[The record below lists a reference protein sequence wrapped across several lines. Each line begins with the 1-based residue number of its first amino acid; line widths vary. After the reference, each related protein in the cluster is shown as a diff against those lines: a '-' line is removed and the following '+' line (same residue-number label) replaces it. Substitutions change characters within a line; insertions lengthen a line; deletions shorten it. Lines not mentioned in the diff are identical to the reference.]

1 MPACVGTTRLRA
13 AVPALLLS
21 LGLAACDG
29 SSTSTEP
36 LVERAAQSRT
46 PQPPEDVH
54 GPRSA
59 ADVATN
65 VSAHSADVTV
75 DTAVTVSVTDGTL
88 SRVLLQAQG
97 SSGRVAGTFDDDR
110 TRWTADELLEPDTDY
125 VVEGRGTDQA
135 GLSARVRVPFRT
147 ENLTLPEQ
155 TYASIAPLEGEVV
168 GVGMPVIV
176 TFDVPVARRAE
187 FERHLHI
194 SSEPATRGSWHWMSD
209 SEVLWRPQAYWE
221 PGTRVHVD
229 LDVNGLDAGNGIYG
243 QMDRSISFS
252 VGRSVVLRA
261 DLKSHRMKVFVA
273 GRLARTIPITGG
285 KSGFETRSGTKLIVE
300 KFRSKRM
307 DAATVGI
314 QKDDPEYYN
323 IPRVQYAQ
331 RVTFTGE
338 FLHAA
343 PWSTYAQ
350 GSSNVSH
357 GCVGM
362 SVADAGWLY
371 GLTHRGDPVEVTGTT
386 RTLEPG
392 NGWTDWDVSFAE
404 YKQASA
410 LRG

>member
-285 KSGFETRSGTKLIVE
+285 KSGSR
-300 KFRSKRM
+300 R
-307 DAATVGI
+307 A
-314 QKDDPEYYN
+314 
-323 IPRVQYAQ
+323 
-331 RVTFTGE
+331 
-338 FLHAA
+338 AA
-343 PWSTYAQ
+343 P
-350 GSSNVSH
+350 SSSLRS
-357 GCVGM
+357 
-362 SVADAGWLY
+362 SV
-371 GLTHRGDPVEVTGTT
+371 PS
-386 RTLEPG
+386 
-392 NGWTDWDVSFAE
+392 GWTPPPWASRRTILSTTTFREFSTPSESPSRASFCTPPRGRRMRRAPRTCHTA
-404 YKQASA
+404 ASV
-410 LRG
+410 